1 MALISLRWK
10 IYGLVAL
17 AFVLG
22 LIRWRSAAVDAALAE
37 AESLR
42 NKQRMMAVEEAAKV
56 RDEVEIMDDTGL
68 ADRASRWVRDHDS
81 KR

>member
-1 MALISLRWK
+1 MALIPLRWK

-22 LIRWRSAAVDAALAE
+22 LLRWRSMAVDAALAE
-37 AESLR
+37 AEAER
-42 NKQRMMAVEEAAKV
+42 NKRRLKAIEEAARV

-68 ADRASRWVRDHDS
+68 ADRASRWMRGNDA

>member
-1 MALISLRWK
+1 MALIPLHWK

-22 LIRWRSAAVDAALAE
+22 LLRWRSMAVDAALAE
-37 AESLR
+37 AEAER
-42 NKQRMMAVEEAAKV
+42 NKRRLKAIEEAARV

-68 ADRASRWVRDHDS
+68 ADRASRWMRGNDT
-81 KR
+81 KW